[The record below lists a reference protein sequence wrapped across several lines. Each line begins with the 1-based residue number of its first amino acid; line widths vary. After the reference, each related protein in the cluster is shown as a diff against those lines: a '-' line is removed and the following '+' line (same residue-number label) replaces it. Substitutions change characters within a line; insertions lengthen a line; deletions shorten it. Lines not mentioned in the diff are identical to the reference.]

1 MKDDYGPL
9 FHVLP
14 YGLEVIQKYTL
25 KFLGALDV
33 DGILDVAC
41 IVLIVVPC
49 VNYYVWMALA
59 HD

>member
-14 YGLEVIQKYTL
+14 DGLEVVQKYTL
-25 KFLGALDV
+25 KFLGALDI

-49 VNYYVWMALA
+49 VNY
-59 HD
+59 